1 VYRPHTSFEKTHV
14 GYEELG
20 EIVKY
25 LPPFETIRQSVNTST
40 VSGELRVD
48 MPYEAF
54 INVLRMMISALELDE
69 AWYLS
74 TYEDIAAAVRSGE
87 ILSAKHHFVHDG
99 YFEGRQPF
107 PIPVDERWY
116 LKHNPDVADG
126 VRLGHIPSAQQ
137 HFDKNGYQEG
147 RLPFGT

>member
-1 VYRPHTSFEKTHV
+1 MHK
-14 GYEELG
+14 LG
-20 EIVKY
+20 GIVKY
-25 LPPFETIRQSVNTST
+25 LPPFELIRQSVQTST
-40 VSGELRVD
+40 VRGELRVN
-48 MPYEAF
+48 MSYEAF
-54 INVLRMMISALELDE
+54 IDVLRMMIAALELDE

-74 TYEDIAAAVRSGE
+74 TYEDIAAAVQAGE

-99 YFEGRQPF
+99 YFEGRRPF

-126 VRLGHIPSAQQ
+126 IRTGQIPSAQQ